1 MLEGSRWTTRRSIRG
16 ALGLIAVATFATG
29 CGAFPTPTTTTVT
42 QTATVARTV
51 TSTATTTVTAP
62 APVTAVQTQSA
73 QSAKIKVPSAVGK
86 DYQSAQD
93 LWRGLGLV
101 VGVAKDA
108 TGAHR
113 IPILDSN
120 WVVVSQE
127 PAAGTEVAQ
136 GTVITA
142 TVKKYSDD

>member
-1 MLEGSRWTTRRSIRG
+1 MRPSGESSPGGGTLECSKAADGPRGGRS
-16 ALGLIAVATFATG
+16 
-29 CGAFPTPTTTTVT
+29 
-42 QTATVARTV
+42 
-51 TSTATTTVTAP
+51 
-62 APVTAVQTQSA
+62 